1 MSDLSQSEAWKLLEE
16 ALKRQLDNASIALQN
31 LDNEREI
38 DLVLKAK
45 INIIKELLKLPQ
57 VITLAANT
65 KRNQ

>member
-1 MSDLSQSEAWKLLEE
+1 MSDLSQSEAWKLLED

-45 INIIKELLKLPQ
+45 INIIKELLKLPR